1 MPPILHLNLGEE
13 DVVKLMLEFLHT
25 RQLHITQLS
34 LERETGVVNGNYS
47 NDVLYLRQLIL
58 DGQWDDVL
66 VYIQPLTALKAFE
79 VERFNYAIL
88 RHKFIELLCMKSEV
102 RAFDNVEDIVKDVVK
117 VLEQLEKLAPSK
129 EEYAKLCLLLTLP
142 TITEDAEYKQ
152 WNPSNARVQCFFEVL
167 PLVEQ
172 FLPSEK
178 KTSSGALKSA
188 KNDRLIQLMIKG
200 LLYETCMNYCHAK
213 ASGTKEPDLNEMD
226 FLQLLDVPPFNEK
239 DLSLLSWLE
248 SIPSETFKITFDQRK
263 LDVAVEKLV
272 RPSLHTS
279 WTEHMLVTPIKPR
292 TYPHLSMPFKR
303 PRSAADAMTR
313 SLRPLPDGA
322 PKHPDLMALSAMY
335 YGPSTSFHLP
345 SSSSNAINAPVDNLS
360 DSTTDEH
367 NTAFITLNEKLQP
380 IKETEKSGEK
390 NIDTSIGAS
399 AVTTPERRP
408 QRQLWLAPPLA
419 TSSPVS
425 IAAATSIAVSPKQDV
440 VQSVQNE
447 FRRDLLT
454 EYQQKK
460 QIECEEY
467 LRVLCSSEYRPQQP
481 LDPVGPEQSN
491 TAFKLNS
498 PMPSEIDVV
507 NPIIPPRF
515 EDVRTPR
522 KTPPKRES
530 EEDEFISEG
539 FSPMRRLHPRERILS
554 VSPNMPKALRN
565 AQSAQKNMPKPVS
578 SMAEVDSSK
587 PTFKPITM
595 LEDLQAVRCAEFHP
609 NGKLYAVGSNTK
621 TLRICTYPKMDEI
634 NWDDVK
640 EGASPPTVLLK
651 RTKHHK
657 GSIYCLAWSPAGDLL
672 ATASNDKTVKL
683 MRFNSHTCNL
693 EGQEMELSMHD
704 GTVRDICFIEDTSNK
719 ASLLVSG
726 GAGDCKIY
734 VTDCATGKPF
744 QSLAGHSGHVLSLY
758 NWGGAMFVSGSQD
771 KTVRFWD
778 LRVGGCV
785 NVIPNKSS
793 AVTSLAVESSGR
805 LLVSGYE
812 DGFCSMHDVRAAR
825 PLQRFGLHSSDV
837 RSVRFSPGAYYLLT
851 AGYDGL
857 VVLTDVQG
865 DLTSPLPSVLV
876 ARHSD
881 KVISSRWHPEDFSFL
896 STSADKT
903 AVLWTIPPV

>member
-1 MPPILHLNLGEE
+1 
-13 DVVKLMLEFLHT
+13 
-25 RQLHITQLS
+25 
-34 LERETGVVNGNYS
+34 
-47 NDVLYLRQLIL
+47 
-58 DGQWDDVL
+58 
-66 VYIQPLTALKAFE
+66 
-79 VERFNYAIL
+79 
-88 RHKFIELLCMKSEV
+88 MKSKPALYV
-102 RAFDNVEDIVKDVVK
+102 D
-117 VLEQLEKLAPSK
+117 AP
-129 EEYAKLCLLLTLP
+129 P
-142 TITEDAEYKQ
+142 FRP
-152 WNPSNARVQCFFEVL
+152 WP
-167 PLVEQ
+167 PLSRQ
-172 FLPSEK
+172 AQPNFYFRPPDPMDPRNF
-178 KTSSGALKSA
+178 KTSSSKVSTYSDFSAMSAYSNKSRDYYFLSPSYRSAGAPTPSNHA
-188 KNDRLIQLMIKG
+188 D
-200 LLYETCMNYCHAK
+200 LYVSRE
-213 ASGTKEPDLNEMD
+213 
-226 FLQLLDVPPFNEK
+226 
-239 DLSLLSWLE
+239 
-248 SIPSETFKITFDQRK
+248 
-263 LDVAVEKLV
+263 
-272 RPSLHTS
+272 
-279 WTEHMLVTPIKPR
+279 
-292 TYPHLSMPFKR
+292 R
-303 PRSAADAMTR
+303 PRQIRHPNTTHPHTAHPNTSNPNTSHPNTSPACPCNR
-313 SLRPLPDGA
+313 SRS
-322 PKHPDLMALSAMY
+322 M
-335 YGPSTSFHLP
+335 
-345 SSSSNAINAPVDNLS
+345 
-360 DSTTDEH
+360 
-367 NTAFITLNEKLQP
+367 
-380 IKETEKSGEK
+380 
-390 NIDTSIGAS
+390 
-399 AVTTPERRP
+399 
-408 QRQLWLAPPLA
+408 
-419 TSSPVS
+419 
-425 IAAATSIAVSPKQDV
+425 
-440 VQSVQNE
+440 
-447 FRRDLLT
+447 
-454 EYQQKK
+454 
-460 QIECEEY
+460 
-467 LRVLCSSEYRPQQP
+467 
-481 LDPVGPEQSN
+481 
-491 TAFKLNS
+491 
-498 PMPSEIDVV
+498 
-507 NPIIPPRF
+507 
-515 EDVRTPR
+515 EDVRTEVVTEWEDDDENGNRIVAPATKFNR
-522 KTPPKRES
+522 TSYKANTTFEKQNYLTRHSMENLVDRSPQVPPPKRNS
-530 EEDEFISEG
+530 AFQQK
-539 FSPMRRLHPRERILS
+539 
-554 VSPNMPKALRN
+554 VLRN
-565 AQSAQKNMPKPVS
+565 GQSAQKNMPKPVS

-719 ASLLVSG
+719 TSLLVSG

-785 NVIPNKSS
+785 NVIPNKTS